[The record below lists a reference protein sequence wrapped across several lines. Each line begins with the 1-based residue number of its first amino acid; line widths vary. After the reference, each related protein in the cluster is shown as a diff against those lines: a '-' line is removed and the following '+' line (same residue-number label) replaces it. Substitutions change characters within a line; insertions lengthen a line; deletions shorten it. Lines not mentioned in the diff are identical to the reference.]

1 MSKLSEIK
9 GTADGDT
16 VSKSVAMV
24 MDRIRY
30 RKYAK
35 KGFTLVIWINKE
47 NTLVKILDGNIDA
60 TGLLSIP
67 ALKET
72 KIINKVYIAP
82 SKKIVTR
89 LCFIKED
96 VNTTLD
102 ILITDTSEISTD
114 LFKRFIN
121 IKILEDLQSFNI
133 GQVLLGAAI
142 GIMVGFALSLMSLM
156 VYGMML

>member
-1 MSKLSEIK
+1 MGKLTDNI
-9 GTADGDT
+9 DGESIT
-16 VSKSVAMV
+16 KSIGLVV
-24 MDRIRY
+24 DRIKY

-35 KGFTLVIWINKE
+35 RGFTLVVWINKE
-47 NTLVKILDGNIDA
+47 NTLVKVLDGSI
-60 TGLLSIP
+60 TEEGLLNIP
-67 ALKET
+67 SLKET

-89 LCFIKED
+89 LCFVKED
-96 VNTTLD
+96 INTTLD
-102 ILITDTSEISTD
+102 ILVTDTSEISTD
-114 LFKRFIN
+114 LFKRFVN

-142 GIMVGFALSLMSLM
+142 GTIAGFALSLISLM